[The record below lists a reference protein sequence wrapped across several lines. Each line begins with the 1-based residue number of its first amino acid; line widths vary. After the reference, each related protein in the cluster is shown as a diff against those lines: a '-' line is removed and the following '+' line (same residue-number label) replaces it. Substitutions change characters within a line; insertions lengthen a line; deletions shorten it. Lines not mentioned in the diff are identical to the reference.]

1 VPARGAFKPPPD
13 GIVFLA
19 VPDAVIGDVA
29 ARVAA
34 SDPAPAVSFVHLSG
48 ALTLDVLAPLR
59 GHPVGSFHPLQSF
72 PFPREPEAFRGI
84 TIAVDASTPALLR
97 ELRRIARD
105 LGARPRKVAAE
116 ERVLYHA
123 AAVFASNLLLATF
136 SEGVRQLMRIGWSEA
151 DATRAL
157 LPLLDGVVANIRRKG
172 VVKSLTGPIR
182 RGDAETVR
190 RHLEALDR
198 PDLYRILGSIALEI
212 AREAGLD
219 PAAAGR
225 VRRALTRDV
234 AATRRRLRR

>member
-59 GHPVGSFHPLQSF
+59 GHAVGSFHPLQSF

-84 TIAVDASTPALLR
+84 TIAVDASTPALMR
-97 ELRRIARD
+97 MLRRLARY

-123 AAVFASNLLLATF
+123 AAVLASNLVLATF
-136 SEGVRQLMRIGWSEA
+136 SEGVRQLRRIGWSEA
-151 DATRAL
+151 DATGAL
-157 LPLLDGVVANIRRKG
+157 LPLLDGVVANIRHKG
-172 VVKSLTGPIR
+172 VLKSLTGPIR